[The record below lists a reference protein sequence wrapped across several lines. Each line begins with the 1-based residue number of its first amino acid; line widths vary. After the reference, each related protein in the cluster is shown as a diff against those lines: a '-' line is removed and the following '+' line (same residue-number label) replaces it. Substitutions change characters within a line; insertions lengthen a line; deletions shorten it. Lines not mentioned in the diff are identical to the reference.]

1 MQQMQSFPSA
11 SELNSNG
18 ERHWY
23 LGDDTTTELIS
34 TIITEWN
41 EKVKVQASLM
51 QCYFTIRSVN
61 F

>member
-23 LGDDTTTELIS
+23 LGDDTTAELIS

-51 QCYFTIRSVN
+51 
-61 F
+61 

>member
-11 SELNSNG
+11 NG

-23 LGDDTTTELIS
+23 LGDDTTAELIS

-51 QCYFTIRSVN
+51 RCYFTIRSVN